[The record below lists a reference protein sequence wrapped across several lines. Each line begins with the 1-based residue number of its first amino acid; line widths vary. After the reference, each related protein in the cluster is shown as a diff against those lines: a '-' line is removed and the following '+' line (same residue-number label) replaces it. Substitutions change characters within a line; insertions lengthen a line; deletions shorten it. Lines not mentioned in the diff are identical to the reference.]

1 MFILTIQFRSA
12 GESALWRPSTNAK
25 QCRAIFLRPPTNEQI
40 VCYAT
45 ESSGTNCARF
55 IARPRRDYKQQRQI
69 IIHSTDRARAR
80 AIVWSISGADRL
92 PRRSDEHSRD
102 VQEASLR
109 GTRETAEME
118 NYVWCVRVFA
128 SSACMRLCE
137 KIENEWERKRER
149 GRHVAEKEMRRKKE
163 ERRGVRGKEFVTS
176 CNMNLKCNWKLYNV
190 A

>member
-1 MFILTIQFRSA
+1 MT
-12 GESALWRPSTNAK
+12 ALHEREAMSRDFSPAADQRANCLLRDGIVRDKLREIYRPSAARLQTATTNYYP
-25 QCRAIFLRPPTNEQI
+25 LDW
-40 VCYAT
+40 
-45 ESSGTNCARF
+45 S
-55 IARPRRDYKQQRQI
+55 
-69 IIHSTDRARAR
+69 RAR

-149 GRHVAEKEMRRKKE
+149 HVAEKEMRRKKE